1 MTDAPTLF
9 DAEALP
15 EVRRLTTYSV
25 EWGWFDTSTETM
37 FFIHAV
43 NGGGS
48 GLSIYEVKRDVDGPW
63 LQFAYPGEP
72 SERDAVRALESFL
85 ELEKNGRNL

>member
-1 MTDAPTLF
+1 MSMKTSTNSPALF
-9 DAEALP
+9 ADDELP
-15 EVRRLTTYSV
+15 EVRKLTLFSA

-37 FFIHAV
+37 LFIHAV

-85 ELEKNGRNL
+85 ELEK

>member
-1 MTDAPTLF
+1 MRASSMHAPTLF
-9 DAEALP
+9 ADDELP
-15 EVRRLTTYSV
+15 EARRLTTYSA

-37 FFIHAV
+37 LFIHAV

-85 ELEKNGRNL
+85 